1 VTEAETSPDVCY
13 RHPNRE
19 SWVLCQRC
27 GRTICPECQ
36 ILSPAGVQCPE
47 CIKETGGSVSWR
59 GAGETRRPVA
69 KLSKSRRTQQGRSG
83 GSSGGS
89 SGSFWQSQLGQML
102 RPGSEA
108 PVLSWGT
115 VAVVIVLWIA
125 GLVTGGLPELVLG
138 FPSASVVWQIWR
150 FFTTA
155 VTYPAF
161 TIFLISVLLNSVF
174 FLLTAPAV
182 ERQLGRGRTLVV
194 MLAAAGLGSS
204 SMVLAGTAPY
214 GLSGVLFGVFGAY
227 LIFVWSHPQARTQ
240 GLIIIG
246 FNLMIVLFFSP
257 VFLPQIIGGLL
268 AGAGATYLFQRYDGR
283 SRSNP
288 RTPYLIIG
296 AGVAGFILMALLRTY
311 AF

>member
-13 RHPNRE
+13 RHPQRE

-47 CIKETGGSVSWR
+47 CVREAGGSVSWR
-59 GAGETRRPVA
+59 DAGEIRRPVSKLSKTRRP
-69 KLSKSRRTQQGRSG
+69 QQARSA
-83 GSSGGS
+83 GS
-89 SGSFWQSQLGQML
+89 SGSFWQSRLGQML

-115 VAVVIVLWIA
+115 IAIVLVLWIA
-125 GLVTGGLPELVLG
+125 GLITGGLPQELLG
-138 FPSASVVWQIWR
+138 FPSGSVVWQVWR
-150 FFTTA
+150 FFTA
-155 VTYPAF
+155 ALIYPASM
-161 TIFLISVLLNSVF
+161 IFLVSVLLNAVF

-182 ERQLGRGRTLVV
+182 ERQFGRGRTLAI

-204 SMVLAGTAPY
+204 SMVLAGTGPY
-214 GLSGVLFGVFGAY
+214 GLSGVLFGIFGAY
-227 LIFVWSHPQARTQ
+227 LISVWSYPPARTQ

-246 FNLMIVLFFSP
+246 FNLLIVLFLSP

-268 AGAGATYLFQRYDGR
+268 AGAGATYLFQRYDSR

-296 AGVAGFILMALLRTY
+296 AGVAVFILMAILRTY
-311 AF
+311 VL